1 MTQNSI
7 NSNQE
12 NLLILKQESSI
23 QLKKSAL
30 ERLETSNKKSEIID
44 TGSKKRPK
52 SESRH
57 EQSKSRHE
65 QSKKLREDLV
75 EVEPEYQL
83 MGGLRKV
90 VPYDYTY
97 TAFAKGRWLGKE
109 LLQVFQSEFNVF
121 RDPIYYQ
128 WAIENGQIRI
138 NGEMVPCDYI
148 VIYCQPS

>member
-30 ERLETSNKKSEIID
+30 ERLETSNKKSEIIE

-52 SESRH
+52 SE
-57 EQSKSRHE
+57 SRHE